1 MKVFLAGGAGFI
13 GSWLVDRLLR
23 DGENVTVYDNF
34 SSGKESHLCS
44 YRSNERLTVIR
55 GAIQNTHTM
64 RSVMEGHDLVIH
76 LASNPDI
83 AKAAID
89 PTIDFHEGTMLTQM
103 VLESMRVTGVRQLIY
118 MSGSGV
124 YGDLGYTSVD
134 ENYGPLKPTSTYGAS
149 KLAGEAMICSY
160 CHMFG
165 LNATVFRFA
174 NVVGGRQTHGVGLD
188 FLRRLKADPTR
199 LQIMGDGK
207 QSKSY
212 LHVSDAVDAI
222 LLAHEERMAH
232 GEHICSYEVFNV
244 STHDSIIVDEIA
256 ELAVE
261 TMGFPLKVFEYT
273 GGRGGWKGDIPI
285 VRLDSFKIRDL
296 GWKNKYT
303 SLQAMRLALTAL
315 KDEV

>member
-34 SSGKESHLCS
+34 SSGKESHLCA

-89 PTIDFHEGTMLTQM
+89 PTIDFHEGTMLTHM
-103 VLESMRVTGVRQLIY
+103 ILESMRVTGVRQLIY

-124 YGDLGYTSVD
+124 YGDLGYTCAA
-134 ENYGPLKPTSTYGAS
+134 EEYGPLVPTSTYGAS
-149 KLAGEAMICSY
+149 KLAGEAMISAY

-165 LNATVFRFA
+165 MSATVFRFA

-188 FLRRLKADPTR
+188 FLKRLKQDPTK
-199 LQIMGDGK
+199 LQIYGDGK

-222 LLAHEERMAH
+222 LLAHK
-232 GEHICSYEVFNV
+232 STKYYEVFNV
-244 STHDSIIVDEIA
+244 STADSIIVDEIA
-256 ELAVE
+256 EMAV
-261 TMGFPLKVFEYT
+261 KVAGLSINVFDHT
-273 GGRGGWKGDIPI
+273 GGIGGWKGDIPI
-285 VRLDSFKIRDL
+285 VRLNSDKIRNL

-303 SLQAMRLALTAL
+303 SLQAMRLSLSAL

>member
-23 DGENVTVYDNF
+23 DGETVTVYDNF

-44 YRSNERLTVIR
+44 YRSNELLTVIR

-64 RSVMEGHDLVIH
+64 REIMQGHDLVIH

-103 VLESMRVTGVRQLIY
+103 ILESMRVTGVRQLIY

-124 YGDLGYTSVD
+124 YGDLGYRMASED
-134 ENYGPLKPTSTYGAS
+134 HGPLVPTSTYGAS
-149 KLAGEAMICSY
+149 KLAGEAMISAY

-165 LNATVFRFA
+165 MNATVFRFA

-188 FLRRLKADPTR
+188 FLRRLKADPTK

-212 LHVSDAVDAI
+212 LHVSDAVNAI
-222 LLAHEERMAH
+222 RLGHCM
-232 GEHICSYEVFNV
+232 GGNTYEVFNV
-244 STHDSIIVDEIA
+244 STDDSIIVDEIA
-256 ELAVE
+256 EMAIKVLGLE
-261 TMGFPLKVFEYT
+261 LKVFEYT

-296 GWKNKYT
+296 GWKNKHT

>member
-1 MKVFLAGGAGFI
+1 MEDSNKVKVFLAGGAGFI

-23 DGENVTVYDNF
+23 AGETVTVYDNF
-34 SSGKESHLCS
+34 TSGKEEHLAG
-44 YRSNERLTVIR
+44 YRVYQQLTVIR
-55 GAIQNTHTM
+55 ASIQHT
-64 RSVMEGHDLVIH
+64 RSLRDAMEGQDLVIH

-103 VLESMRVTGVRQLIY
+103 ILESMRVTGVRQLIY

-124 YGDLGYTSVD
+124 YGDLGYRLAD
-134 ENYGPLKPTSTYGAS
+134 EDHGPLVPTSTYGAS
-149 KLAGEAMICSY
+149 KLAGEAMISAY

-165 LNATVFRFA
+165 MNATVFRFA

-188 FLRRLKADPTR
+188 FLKRLKADPTR

-212 LHVSDAVDAI
+212 LHVSDAVNAI
-222 LLAHEERMAH
+222 LMDYWDDGDRFRVL
-232 GEHICSYEVFNV
+232 NV
-244 STHDSIIVDEIA
+244 STGDSIIVDEIA
-256 ELAVE
+256 EMAIRAAGLS
-261 TMGFPLKVFEYT
+261 LKVFQYT
-273 GGRGGWKGDIPI
+273 GGSGGWKGDIPI
-285 VRLDSFKIRDL
+285 VRLNSAKIRAL
-296 GWKNKYT
+296 GWNNKYT
-303 SLQAMRLALTAL
+303 SLGAMRVALAAL

>member
-34 SSGKESHLCS
+34 SSGKESHLAEYLVE
-44 YRSNERLTVIR
+44 YRPNGHLNVIN
-55 GAIQNTHTM
+55 GAIQNTYTM
-64 RSVMEGHDLVIH
+64 RKAMQGHDLVIH

-89 PTIDFHEGTMLTQM
+89 PTIDFHDGTMLTQM
-103 VLESMRVTGVRQLIY
+103 ILESMRVTGVRQLIY

-124 YGDLGYTSVD
+124 YGDLGYTYAS
-134 ENYGPLKPTSTYGAS
+134 ENYGPLVPTSTYGAS
-149 KLAGEAMICSY
+149 KLAGEAMISSY

-165 LNATVFRFA
+165 MSATVFRFA

-188 FLRRLKADPTR
+188 FLKRLKQDPTK
-199 LQIMGDGK
+199 LQIYGDGK

-222 LLAHEERMAH
+222 LLPKRVDH
-232 GEHICSYEVFNV
+232 YEVFNV
-244 STHDSIIVDEIA
+244 ATGDSIIVDEIA
-256 ELAVE
+256 EMAVKAA
-261 TMGFPLKVFEYT
+261 GLSLNVFEHT
-273 GGRGGWKGDIPI
+273 GGSGGWKGDIPI
-285 VRLDSFKIRDL
+285 VRLNSDKIRNL

-303 SLQAMRLALTAL
+303 SLQAMRLSLAAL